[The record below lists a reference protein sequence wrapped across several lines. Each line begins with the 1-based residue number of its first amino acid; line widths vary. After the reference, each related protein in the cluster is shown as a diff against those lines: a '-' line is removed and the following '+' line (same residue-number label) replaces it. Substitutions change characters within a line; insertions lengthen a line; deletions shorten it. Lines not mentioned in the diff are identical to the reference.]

1 MRASSTRNTCVYWM
15 LCVRKNLKCSSCIV
29 PYFYQ
34 KFRKYRARN
43 VLFGR
48 FVSPIPTF
56 LCLRPGSPFLFPP
69 SLSFSFLSS
78 SCPFARKPRLRDLH
92 LLYQFRFP
100 LFKVARYLVPD
111 PPTLSPLYPFRAIT
125 VRSPTWRRPFLYSIS
140 TSTRFDRT
148 RFVRLSIPGSYMA
161 IVVTELVVDIFARI
175 LFVSAKGTCNI
186 PVSFVENR
194 YKLDV
199 NR

>member
-1 MRASSTRNTCVYWM
+1 M

-69 SLSFSFLSS
+69 SLSFSFFSS

-100 LFKVARYLVPD
+100 LFKVPRSR
-111 PPTLSPLYPFRAIT
+111 PTHSLPFISVSCDHRSIANMEATVSLLYINFDSIRPNSI
-125 VRSPTWRRPFLYSIS
+125 RSTIDSGIVYGDRRN
-140 TSTRFDRT
+140 
-148 RFVRLSIPGSYMA
+148 
-161 IVVTELVVDIFARI
+161 
-175 LFVSAKGTCNI
+175 GTCCWH
-186 PVSFVENR
+186 FCENFICFGQR
-194 YKLDV
+194 DLQHSGIVRRKSIQVRCKSLII
-199 NR
+199 RIESWF

>member
-1 MRASSTRNTCVYWM
+1 MSARISS
-15 LCVRKNLKCSSCIV
+15 VRRVSSHIFTKNFENIERETFFSVDSCRQF
-29 PYFYQ
+29 PPSY
-34 KFRKYRARN
+34 
-43 VLFGR
+43 
-48 FVSPIPTF
+48 VSCFPRV
-56 LCLRPGSPFLFPP
+56 LRPWSLFLFPP
-69 SLSFSFLSS
+69 SLSFSFFSS

-92 LLYQFRFP
+92 RLYQFRFP

-111 PPTLSPLYPFRAIT
+111 PPTLSPLYLSRAIT
-125 VRSPTWRRPFLYSIS
+125 VRSPTWRRPFLYSVS

-148 RFVRLSIPGSYMA
+148 RFVRLSIPGSCMA

>member
-1 MRASSTRNTCVYWM
+1 M

-56 LCLRPGSPFLFPP
+56 LRLSCFPRVLRPVSPFLFPP
-69 SLSFSFLSS
+69 SLSFSFFPRPLRSLVNLVS
-78 SCPFARKPRLRDLH
+78 AICTAFIIWISFPFVQSCAL
-92 LLYQFRFP
+92 
-100 LFKVARYLVPD
+100 YLVLD
-111 PPTLSPLYPFRAIT
+111 PLSPLYICF
-125 VRSPTWRRPFLYSIS
+125 VRSPFDRQRGDDRFSTLS

-148 RFVRLSIPGSYMA
+148 RFVRLSIPGSCMA

-199 NR
+199 NRW